1 MRLDL
6 ICFVRIWDFFPAGGK
21 EMSRVLH
28 HSDKYLTS
36 WLLFQKLHFFLTLK
50 KQQSSKI
57 FMIKPNRHTYWCTYF
72 CLVFMSETVFYFAH
86 VQNIVYAI
94 HSLVSLSMFGLHS
107 SYDTVTKYFA
117 RQLQCDE
124 YYVGSQRFK

>member
-1 MRLDL
+1 
-6 ICFVRIWDFFPAGGK
+6 
-21 EMSRVLH
+21 
-28 HSDKYLTS
+28 
-36 WLLFQKLHFFLTLK
+36 
-50 KQQSSKI
+50 
-57 FMIKPNRHTYWCTYF
+57 MIKPNRHTYQCMYF

-94 HSLVSLSMFGLHS
+94 DSLVSLSMFVFHS
-107 SYDTVTKYFA
+107 SYDTVSKYFA

>member
-1 MRLDL
+1 
-6 ICFVRIWDFFPAGGK
+6 
-21 EMSRVLH
+21 
-28 HSDKYLTS
+28 
-36 WLLFQKLHFFLTLK
+36 
-50 KQQSSKI
+50 
-57 FMIKPNRHTYWCTYF
+57 MIKPNRHTYRYMYF